1 MQQIKKL
8 SKNLN
13 AIQTTDTGDLVK
25 ETDYDTKIGEID
37 KRKSLIMIIVVTIL
51 LLRNLKS

>member
-1 MQQIKKL
+1 M